1 MGGPCRSDIRG
12 AYRGDMQWDHVTGQE
27 LRQELLLP
35 EGRGEGCQWQ
45 HGDQGDVPVVL
56 GP

>member
-35 EGRGEGCQWQ
+35 EGRGEGCQWL